1 MNFANSIDVLA
12 APLTS
17 ITARHVK
24 FTVGIVLY
32 LLIESAGAQQQS
44 DPKRDELDVTM
55 QVIQD
60 PAAKLPDEVVRRI
73 PLPERKQNTPPDP
86 KAGNKPE
93 KPDAAAEDKERARDA
108 KDAGRE
114 MGQSAKDRAKEA
126 AEQREQARRSEAED
140 RRRNP
145 RPPPDPPG
153 RPPGRP
159 PGH

>member
-1 MNFANSIDVLA
+1 MNFANSTDLPV
-12 APLTS
+12 APPTA
-17 ITARHVK
+17 IRARHAK
-24 FTVGIVLY
+24 FAAGIVFY
-32 LLIESAGAQQQS
+32 LLMEGAGAQQQS

-60 PAAKLPDEVVRRI
+60 PEAKLPDEVVRRI
-73 PLPERKQNTPPDP
+73 PLPERKQNTQPDP
-86 KAGNKPE
+86 KAGNKSE